1 MSGAASKPRI
11 CEFLVQT
18 LHSFSAKLLT
28 WQVAAKTKGGIRS
41 ARSVRLPASRGART
55 SDLSLVPLS
64 SRLRIKRVSLIST
77 HK

>member
-11 CEFLVQT
+11 YEFLVQT

-28 WQVAAKTKGGIRS
+28 WQVAAKTKRGIRS
-41 ARSVRLPASRGART
+41 PPSPDGDPA

-64 SRLRIKRVSLIST
+64 SRPRIKRVSLIST